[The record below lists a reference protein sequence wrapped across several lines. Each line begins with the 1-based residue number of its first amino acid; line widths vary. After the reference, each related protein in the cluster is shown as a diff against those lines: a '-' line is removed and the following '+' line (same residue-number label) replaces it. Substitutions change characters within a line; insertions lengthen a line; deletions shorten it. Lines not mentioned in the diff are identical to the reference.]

1 MTAGSHT
8 ESWAAHNLRNTEHL
22 SKAGFLPSVATGSFP
37 SEICHFLQKIFGIMF
52 FYGSDSQQWCCF
64 QRVDWNHQQCVTSD
78 ITITIKWLLTMWPIL
93 DLTNDRT
100 DHVEQQSRE
109 KPIPSHWVAPFF
121 WRHTFLLITF
131 IILSFLITLLPLLFY
146 RVHNSNPVTRVSDG
160 MGGRLNLI
168 L

>member
-22 SKAGFLPSVATGSFP
+22 SKAGFLQSVATGSFP
-37 SEICHFLQKIFGIMF
+37 SDIRGWKMEKDGKKICHFLQKIFGIMF

-64 QRVDWNHQQCVTSD
+64 QRVDWNHQHCVTSD

-121 WRHTFLLITF
+121 WQHAFLLITI
-131 IILSFLITLLPLLFY
+131 IILSFLITLLPLVF
-146 RVHNSNPVTRVSDG
+146 
-160 MGGRLNLI
+160 
-168 L
+168 